1 MIEQQLLVTRKSKRP
16 KKIDINS
23 ILAHIAYS
31 TQNLLLQLPSCG
43 VDLR

>member
-16 KKIDINS
+16 QKIDINS
-23 ILAHIAYS
+23 ILA
-31 TQNLLLQLPSCG
+31 QNLLLQLPSCG